1 MDKTVITGDGIVHMS
16 YAKQRVDSEMVPAG
30 RFVLM
35 LDCMLTLAININ
47 IQRKGKVEAVE
58 AEEFLINCIEERILT
73 LALWAGG
80 GVEVLELVRF
90 IDTEKYDL
98 AKLAAEV
105 ERFCQGL
112 RFCSLMVTCG
122 ILASHKSP

>member
-73 LALWAGG
+73 LALWADG
-80 GVEVLELVRF
+80 GVEVLELVRLY
-90 IDTEKYDL
+90 IL
-98 AKLAAEV
+98 RSMIWQNWRRKLSVFVKGCVSA
-105 ERFCQGL
+105 R
-112 RFCSLMVTCG
+112 
-122 ILASHKSP
+122 